1 MYLFMGLAML
11 IPLETVSNNFD
22 YIGMN
27 ASVAKKIDEILKDV
41 YKRQVLYTPWKE
53 TPVMP

>member
-1 MYLFMGLAML
+1 ML

-27 ASVAKKIDEILKDV
+27 ASVAKKIDEILKLEDIPDS
-41 YKRQVLYTPWKE
+41 KTK
-53 TPVMP
+53 VMFAEHSVVFDNKGSS